1 MNEGLLAPIAI
12 AGLDHHTATQ
22 NELEAFRFPDD
33 EDFIRQA
40 RSRYKGVLLLQTCN
54 RVEVLVQGDPDDLA
68 RFMQSIGRN
77 RFTIHHGLGAL
88 RHLLGLAAGI
98 NSMIVGEDQILGQMR
113 QALLTS
119 TEYGGNSQIIDIC
132 INTAI
137 HFGVTVRQKTMINR
151 GSVSIGSAAVRLA
164 EDLLGTLKKRHILV
178 VGTGEMG
185 RLVTKALQ
193 EKDLTA
199 IYVTNRTYERAVELA
214 EEIGGKAVTFKDLFP
229 FILLSDV
236 VISCTAAPHPVIRHD
251 ELEKAMQ
258 ERTWPLDTMPKP
270 LVVVDIAQ
278 PRDTEDSIREIP
290 GVHLYTIDDL
300 RSISDE
306 NLAARQSEADTIRSL
321 IEAEIGTFIHRINRA
336 AANDTIATLHTWAEA
351 IRIRERDK
359 AINRLGPADQ
369 KTIQI
374 VDDLTRV
381 LTGKILADA
390 TMAIRVSAEQCDLDT
405 AGMIVDAI
413 TKGEKICF
421 RKHD

>member
-1 MNEGLLAPIAI
+1 MNEGLLAPISI

-22 NELEAFRFPDD
+22 NELEAFRFSDE

-54 RVEVLVQGDPDDLA
+54 RVEVLVQGDADDLA

-119 TEYGGNSQIIDIC
+119 TKYGGNSQIIDIC

-164 EDLLGTLKKRHILV
+164 EDLLGTLTNRHILV

-214 EEIGGKAVTFKDLFP
+214 DEIGGKAVTFKDLFP

-258 ERTWPLDTMPKP
+258 GRTWPLDTGPKP
-270 LVVVDIAQ
+270 LVVIDIAQ
-278 PRDTEDSIREIP
+278 PRDTEDSIRDIQ

-321 IEAEIGTFIHRINRA
+321 IEAEIGTFIQRINRA

-359 AINRLGPADQ
+359 AINRLGTADQ

>member
-1 MNEGLLAPIAI
+1 MSDGLLVPIAI
-12 AGLDHHTATQ
+12 AGLDHQTASQ
-22 NELEAFRFPDD
+22 KELEAFRFQDE

-40 RSRYKGVLLLQTCN
+40 RSLFKGAILLQTCN
-54 RVEVLVQGDPDDLA
+54 RVEVLVQGDPDELA
-68 RFMQSIGRN
+68 RFMQGTGRN
-77 RFTIHHGLGAL
+77 QFTIHHGLGAL

-98 NSMIVGEDQILGQMR
+98 SSMIIGEDQILGQMR
-113 QALLTS
+113 QALLSS
-119 TEYGGNSQIIDIC
+119 TAYGANSQIIDIC

-185 RLVTKALQ
+185 KLVTKALQ

-214 EEIGGKAVTFKDLFP
+214 EEIGGKAVTFRDLFP

-251 ELEKAMQ
+251 ELKKAMQ
-258 ERTWPLDTMPKP
+258 GRTWPLDTGPKP
-270 LVVVDIAQ
+270 LVVIDIAQ

-300 RSISDE
+300 RTISDE

-321 IEAEIGTFIHRINRA
+321 IEEEIGSFIQRINRA
-336 AANDTIATLHTWAEA
+336 AANDTIAALHTWAEA

-359 AINRLGPADQ
+359 AINRLGTADQ

-390 TMAIRVSAEQCDLDT
+390 TMAIRISAEQCDLDT

>member
-1 MNEGLLAPIAI
+1 M
-12 AGLDHHTATQ
+12 
-22 NELEAFRFPDD
+22 
-33 EDFIRQA
+33 
-40 RSRYKGVLLLQTCN
+40 
-54 RVEVLVQGDPDDLA
+54 QG
-68 RFMQSIGRN
+68 
-77 RFTIHHGLGAL
+77 
-88 RHLLGLAAGI
+88 
-98 NSMIVGEDQILGQMR
+98 
-113 QALLTS
+113 
-119 TEYGGNSQIIDIC
+119 
-132 INTAI
+132 
-137 HFGVTVRQKTMINR
+137 
-151 GSVSIGSAAVRLA
+151 
-164 EDLLGTLKKRHILV
+164 
-178 VGTGEMG
+178 
-185 RLVTKALQ
+185 
-193 EKDLTA
+193 
-199 IYVTNRTYERAVELA
+199 
-214 EEIGGKAVTFKDLFP
+214 
-229 FILLSDV
+229 
-236 VISCTAAPHPVIRHD
+236 
-251 ELEKAMQ
+251 
-258 ERTWPLDTMPKP
+258 RTWPLDTGPKP
-270 LVVVDIAQ
+270 LVVIDIAQ

-321 IEAEIGTFIHRINRA
+321 IEAEIGTFIQRINRA

-359 AINRLGPADQ
+359 AINRLGPVDQ